1 MKKILISIGVLMT
14 MSFTLNKATN
24 YELYEAMSDVEDYIE
39 WLEEDYFQGNISQEE
54 FDHKEFGQ
62 IFYRIDQALR
72 QATKLAEGSLAGT
85 RRFPDLQNK
94 GIIKAKQKY
103 ETQLGNVD
111 EAVSL
116 SEQYKQLQQQVQSR

>member
-54 FDHKEFGQ
+54 YEVMLENYEQTLQH
-62 IFYRIDQALR
+62 LR
-72 QATKLAEGSLAGT
+72 NVERDILHLT
-85 RRFPDLQNK
+85 
-94 GIIKAKQKY
+94 QK
-103 ETQLGNVD
+103 
-111 EAVSL
+111 
-116 SEQYKQLQQQVQSR
+116 